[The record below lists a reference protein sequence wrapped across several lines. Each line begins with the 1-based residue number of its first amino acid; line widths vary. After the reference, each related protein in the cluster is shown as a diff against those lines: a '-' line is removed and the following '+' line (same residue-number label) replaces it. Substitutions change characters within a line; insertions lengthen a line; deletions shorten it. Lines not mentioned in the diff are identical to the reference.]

1 MNKPLTALAVLLLI
15 GSLAAANNWT
25 MDGDSVYWTE
35 NGYTIR
41 AYPAVS
47 KELVNH
53 YQYVNFTST
62 NPANIMSNLSF
73 VFDTKPLTGDVLLWQ
88 NTSHQI
94 KVPHLQRGSATYELD
109 NVVSYSA
116 STAECGFGDGQALK
130 YNVTFG
136 VGNTSST
143 VFCFDSYTNVSDNY
157 TLTYSYNYTTY
168 TDGTGYWMD
177 WSSILNSF
185 TYAYVA
191 GHHVYTINDVP
202 FDGST
207 NYQTL
212 FRYSLPVGSSGK
224 FDIYAHRGSPQSV
237 LLDPSL
243 IYVRLDPWYN
253 SSFNYKVQVNVTN
266 WNCSSAFCQFPITIA
281 LNKTV
286 TNGSDIRVVNS
297 TETGEL
303 SFWRE
308 DPNGGAGNWYGAW
321 NYTNASGVLWVN
333 ASNQTTMFYIYYNA
347 SGVADK
353 NNIDTTFVFGDD
365 FTSWNASKWKTMF
378 NVSGSSIVTGGQFH
392 FESGKLFLVIEPAS
406 YTVTKGTA
414 YARIT
419 GVGGAQ
425 IRALQTVIATPPDE
439 NTNINTLTYGNSG
452 GRETY
457 NGAAGTANNSAWSF
471 PETVRGTFNGLNW
484 TNIGMTKSTGEFASQ
499 YEYTKAG
506 AFYGVGI
513 GSNSNSGEF
522 DYFIVTA
529 IATATPTFTFGA
541 QQSAPALPSNITCL
555 IQTKTDQYNGTMV
568 NYTLTGIFH
577 NPTASS
583 QTVNLSITANGT
595 SVATNNSVAIAAGG
609 LATLTGN
616 YTKTRGSL
624 DTNFTV
630 NASAT
635 GSDPSVLN
643 GSSSSTVF
651 LILPI
656 DPPSAINLMNSGGK
670 TRCRTPQDVGYWD
683 GRNWS
688 INASWNCNYTNLNL
702 TSTTATATTKGT
714 YASFLHDDG
723 FTDADNASDG
733 SYTTKTTYTSFASNS
748 TYWNYTNP
756 ATSLNQTTWQ
766 VKHGKSATYNI
777 TLASQYANQ
786 ATIMV
791 KITSNNSNST
801 AGNAASSAKTTTT
814 WASSAGIGN
823 VAWTNPDRAQAQDT
837 SYATAVLAFNASAH
851 NRTVYLNGSG
861 WGFAI
866 PTDAVITGVLVDI
879 RRNVSSVASSR
890 ITMDNSVRLQVAGAA
905 AGDDEAT
912 TTQYTT
918 AWATASYG
926 GATNLAT
933 TWNTALTPASVNAA
947 NFGILFSAKATGS
960 TSTRTVNV
968 DFINMTVFY
977 NTSSN
982 FSQSSA
988 YAYNGTA
995 WVKVGT
1001 DSTGT
1006 NDYTASDIY
1015 EQDMYFN
1022 STAASGNIA
1031 GAGIKFV
1038 DSGTTTFSNSNITVS
1053 VFDRLVGDLGTAAIF
1068 VFQQASNLLIK

>member
-15 GSLAAANNWT
+15 GSLAAESWLD
-25 MDGDSVYWTE
+25 DGHGGVYWTM
-35 NGYTIR
+35 NNYTIS
-41 AYPAVS
+41 AYPKTANS
-47 KELVNH
+47 TGTSFT
-53 YQYVNFTST
+53 QYVNFTST
-62 NPANIMSNLSF
+62 NPQSILVNLSF
-73 VFDTKPLTGDVLLWQ
+73 VFNEQPISGDIKLWQ
-88 NTSHQI
+88 NTSHT
-94 KVPHLQRGSATYELD
+94 VPIQYQGRLNLTFNLT
-109 NVVSYSA
+109 NVTANAS
-116 STAECGFGDGQALK
+116 STAACQIGDAQNALK
-130 YNVTFG
+130 RRFTYTSNGTQTIIVCYNSYNRTG
-136 VGNTSST
+136 SSYI
-143 VFCFDSYTNVSDNY
+143 FNY
-157 TLTYSYNYTTY
+157 TANGTVYTTEQQ
-168 TDGTGYWMD
+168 YWMD

-185 TYAYVA
+185 TYTNIAE
-191 GHHVYTINDVP
+191 HHVYTINNVP

-207 NYQTL
+207 NYQTK
-212 FRYSLPVGSSGK
+212 FDYSFQPIVSITNGQATEKIYSGK
-224 FDIYAHRGSPQSV
+224 FDIYAHSGSPSDVVSGIGTTYVVLDPYYNSTGGSVTTDGAYTVVTYTTNGTFNVTGEINASV
-237 LLDPSL
+237 LVVGGGGAGYDFAGGGGGGGG
-243 IYVRLDPWYN
+243 IQYN
-253 SSFNYKVQVNVTN
+253 TSFNATGIINVTIGAGG
-266 WNCSSAFCQFPITIA
+266 NCGFTYCTFATG
-281 LNKTV
+281 
-286 TNGSDIRVVNS
+286 NGKNS
-297 TETGEL
+297 TFGTITAIGGGYGGTYDKPPTIGGSGGGGGRALSGTTGAAGIAGQG
-303 SFWRE
+303 SAGGNGAS
-308 DPNGGAGNWYGAW
+308 DNCGGGGGGNNATGSSCDGTNGGAGGAGT
-321 NYTNASGVLWVN
+321 NYTIN
-333 ASNQTTMFYIYYNA
+333 
-347 SGVADK
+347 
-353 NNIDTTFVFGDD
+353 
-365 FTSWNASKWKTMF
+365 
-378 NVSGSSIVTGGQFH
+378 GS
-392 FESGKLFLVIEPAS
+392 
-406 YTVTKGTA
+406 TVCYG
-414 YARIT
+414 
-419 GVGGAQ
+419 GGAGGGSRAGTPATGKCGGGTGDTAGTPSANANGTNGLGGGGGAGNGPTRGGSGIVI
-425 IRALQTVIATPPDE
+425 IRY
-439 NTNINTLTYGNSG
+439 LTY
-452 GRETY
+452 
-457 NGAAGTANNSAWSF
+457 SAIS
-471 PETVRGTFNGLNW
+471 V
-484 TNIGMTKSTGEFASQ
+484 
-499 YEYTKAG
+499 
-506 AFYGVGI
+506 
-513 GSNSNSGEF
+513 
-522 DYFIVTA
+522 
-529 IATATPTFTFGA
+529 
-541 QQSAPALPSNITCL
+541 NITCL

-568 NYTLTGIFH
+568 NYTLMGIFH
-577 NPTASS
+577 NPTALL

-616 YTKTRGSL
+616 YTKARGSL
-624 DTNFTV
+624 DMNFTV

-635 GSDPSVLN
+635 GSDQSDLN

-656 DPPSAINLMNSGGK
+656 DPPSAINLMNNGGK
-670 TRCRTPQDVGYWD
+670 TRCRTPQDIGYWD

-756 ATSLNQTTWQ
+756 ANSLNQTTWQ